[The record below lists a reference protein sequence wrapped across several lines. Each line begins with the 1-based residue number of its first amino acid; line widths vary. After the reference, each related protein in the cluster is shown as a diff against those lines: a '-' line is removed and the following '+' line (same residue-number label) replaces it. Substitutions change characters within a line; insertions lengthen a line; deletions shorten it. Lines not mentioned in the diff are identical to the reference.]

1 MKRYYVYLT
10 IAALWIGCGDDEMPT
25 GPGDELVGTWKFI
38 YSDVAEE
45 QAAIAASETMR
56 TFVCGGHFEQSIS
69 GEGRPLILTGTWSV
83 TEGYLV
89 STFTFGD
96 TTVSVKEDYSIR
108 SDTLILVDR
117 AQGSVEKW
125 LQL

>member
-1 MKRYYVYLT
+1 MTAHRKPTSPRTTSQEASRDYV
-10 IAALWIGCGDDEMPT
+10 
-25 GPGDELVGTWKFI
+25 
-38 YSDVAEE
+38 
-45 QAAIAASETMR
+45 
-56 TFVCGGHFEQSIS
+56 
-69 GEGRPLILTGTWSV
+69 LTGTWSV

-96 TTVSVKEDYSIR
+96 TTVSIKEDYSIR

-117 AQGSVEKW
+117 AQGSMEKW